1 MSPLFF
7 VKTAPILRAMTEK
20 TSWLAR
26 TGALLSANKN
36 PWGGGDSSDSGP
48 GGDGGKPSGPR
59 NPWSQPPS
67 GGKPRGP
74 RGTSS
79 LDQLTDKMRDRF
91 GGGGGFGGGSGG
103 GGPRLPTGPMLRLG
117 LLMFFAFWILF
128 TSIWRIS
135 PQERGVVTRFGG
147 YARTLESGIGLTFP
161 WPIEQVRKINVTD
174 IRTLTIPASATET
187 NFVLTGDSNIIDLD
201 YSVRWSIADPELY
214 QFQLADPEKTIQ
226 EVADSAMRAA
236 ISRASLAG
244 AIGAQRGQ
252 IEQDVLNGMRSIL
265 VGYRSGVR
273 IEGVAIKRADPPKE
287 VNEAFKDVT
296 AAQQDAQSAINNAK
310 TYAQQVTQRALGEA
324 GAFDRVYEQYRLAP
338 GVTRRRMYYETM
350 EEVLSKVDKTIVET
364 PGVTPY
370 LPLPEVKRRMPEPPV
385 AATAPATTGG
395 VR

>member
-1 MSPLFF
+1 M
-7 VKTAPILRAMTEK
+7 REK
-20 TSWLAR
+20 TGWWSR
-26 TGALLSANKN
+26 TGALLNASKS
-36 PWGGGDSSDSGP
+36 PWGGGDSGESGQ

-59 NPWSQPPS
+59 NPWSQPPG
-67 GGKPRGP
+67 GGKARGARTGSP
-74 RGTSS
+74 
-79 LDQLTDKMRDRF
+79 LDQLTDRMRDRF
-91 GGGGGFGGGSGG
+91 GGGSGGSSGGGGGSGG
-103 GGPRLPTGPMLRLG
+103 AKLPSWPVIRLG
-117 LLMFFAFWILF
+117 LVMFFGFWVLF

-147 YARTLESGIGLTFP
+147 YARTLESGVGLTLP

-174 IRTLTIPASATET
+174 IRTLTIPASSTET

-214 QFQLADPEKTIQ
+214 QFQLADPDKTIQ

-252 IEQDVLNGMRSIL
+252 IEQDVLNGMRTIL
-265 VGYRSGVR
+265 QGYRSGVR

-296 AAQQDAQSAINNAK
+296 AAQQDAQSAINNAH

-324 GAFDRVYEQYRLAP
+324 GAFDRVYAQYKLAP

-370 LPLPEVKRRMPEPPV
+370 LPLPELKRRMPEPPIT
-385 AATAPATTGG
+385 ATAPATAGG